1 MKQDEPAL
9 ISRPR
14 LTRRLFVK
22 GLAAGGVLSAMPRL
36 LSANTNDTRLGSA
49 PVLSGQLITLVIAE
63 TAVSFTGV
71 RRMAT
76 TINGSIPAPT
86 LRLREGDEVTI
97 RVSNRLSVATSIHW
111 HGIILPYEM
120 DGVPGISFRGIAPGE
135 TFEYRF
141 TLKQSGT
148 YWYHSHSGFQEMTG
162 MYGALIVEPREGE
175 SIQADQDHVV
185 QLSDWTDENPMSA
198 FSKLKVQSDVY
209 NFNQPVVGDFL
220 QDASSIGMKG
230 AFEKRRMWNQMRMNP
245 TDLADLSAATFTYL
259 MNGMTPAG
267 NWNGL
272 FNKGERVRLRFING
286 SSNTFYDVRIPGLS
300 LSVVQAD
307 GQNVKPVSVDEFRFG
322 PGETYD
328 VVVEPEGD
336 AYSIFAQSMDR
347 SGYASG
353 TLSVR
358 PGLVAPVPELD
369 PVEWLAMTD
378 MMGAMIHGSMDHGAM
393 GHSMDNA
400 ATKPAVKSG
409 MDHSA
414 MNHGSMDHSAMGHDI
429 PAMKSGMDHSA
440 MNHGSMDHSAMGH
453 HMPAMKPG
461 MDHSP
466 MKNSTMDHSQHG
478 MSPNPLEKPS
488 QTVRHAST
496 EYGPS
501 VDMRVDTPRT
511 NLDDPGIGLRNNGR
525 RVLTQA
531 DLRSI
536 NGVLDDD
543 RAPTREI
550 ELHLTGNMERYSWSI
565 DGLEFG
571 KSTPVSMR
579 HGERIRVILQ
589 NDTMMTHPMH
599 LHGMWSDMESGEGDL
614 LVRRHTISVQPAQRV
629 SFLTTPHDFGRWAW
643 HCHLLFHMDAGMFR
657 EVVVS

>member
-1 MKQDEPAL
+1 MKKDESAL
-9 ISRPR
+9 ISHQRFS
-14 LTRRLFVK
+14 RRLFVK
-22 GLAAGGVLSAMPRL
+22 GLALGGVLSTMPRL
-36 LSANTNDTRLGSA
+36 LYANTNDTRLGSA
-49 PVLSGQLITLVIAE
+49 PVLSGQEINLVIAE
-63 TAVSFTGV
+63 TPVNFTGV
-71 RRMAT
+71 TRMAT
-76 TINGSIPAPT
+76 TVNGSIPAPT

-97 RVSNRLSVATSIHW
+97 RVTNRLSVSTSIHW
-111 HGIILPYEM
+111 HGIILPYQM
-120 DGVPGISFRGIAPGE
+120 DGVPGISFRGIEPGE

-175 SIQADQDHVV
+175 SIQADQDHVI
-185 QLSDWTDENPMSA
+185 QLSDWTDEDPMSA
-198 FSKLKVQSDVY
+198 FSKLKVQSDAY
-209 NFNQPVVGDFL
+209 NFNQPVVGEFL
-220 QDASSIGMKG
+220 QDASTLGTSG
-230 AFEKRRMWNQMRMNP
+230 ALEKRKMWNQMRMNP
-245 TDLADLSAATFTYL
+245 TDLADLSATTFTYL

-286 SSNTFYDVRIPGLS
+286 SSNSFYDVRIPGLS
-300 LSVVQAD
+300 LTVVQAD
-307 GQNVKPVSVDEFRFG
+307 GQNVKPVRVDEFRFG

-328 VVVEPEGD
+328 VLVDPQDD
-336 AYSIFAQSMDR
+336 AYTIFAQSMDR

-378 MMGAMIHGSMDHGAM
+378 MMGAMDHSAM
-393 GHSMDNA
+393 
-400 ATKPAVKSG
+400 KG

-414 MNHGSMDHSAMGHDI
+414 MKPAIDHSAMKGMDHSAMGHN
-429 PAMKSGMDHSA
+429 ME
-440 MNHGSMDHSAMGH
+440 
-453 HMPAMKPG
+453 
-461 MDHSP
+461 
-466 MKNSTMDHSQHG
+466 T
-478 MSPNPLEKPS
+478 NPLETPS

-525 RVLTQA
+525 RVLTLA
-531 DLRSI
+531 DLRSVT
-536 NGVLDDD
+536 GVLDDD
-543 RAPTREI
+543 RVPTREI

-571 KSTPVSMR
+571 QSTPVSLH
-579 HGERIRVILQ
+579 HGERVRVILQ

-599 LHGMWSDMESGEGDL
+599 LHGMWSDLESAEGDL